1 MPNNKVVYFGE
12 TLIDIS
18 DSTITPETLP
28 KGQIAYNA
36 KGERIVGEMIV
47 FPAGTVTMWAGS
59 VEEPDGWAYCDG
71 RSLNIADYPELYQRI
86 GGQFGQTSTTFKI
99 PDLRGRSVV
108 GINQSDPDFGSVGK
122 TGGEKKHTLAE
133 NEMPSHSHDMHGNS
147 GTYASSGSTV
157 WQINQA
163 FKGYANGS
171 KVSLYKNAFGTE
183 SAGSGVA
190 HNNMP
195 PYFVL
200 NYIIKLYD

>member
-1 MPNNKVVYFGE
+1 MPVNRVDYFGE

-18 DSTITPETLP
+18 DSTITAETLP
-28 KGQIAYNA
+28 KGQIGYNA

-122 TGGEKKHTLAE
+122 TGGEKSIL
-133 NEMPSHSHDMHGNS
+133 
-147 GTYASSGSTV
+147 
-157 WQINQA
+157 
-163 FKGYANGS
+163 
-171 KVSLYKNAFGTE
+171 
-183 SAGSGVA
+183 
-190 HNNMP
+190 
-195 PYFVL
+195 
-200 NYIIKLYD
+200 